1 MTPPPGHIR
10 PDGRG
15 GLRVIIEGVEHWIA
29 PVCAHELL
37 AGGDMTFLYD
47 PDPAPVLRGELRKRT
62 GHVIPSSTD
71 GDETPHLTICV
82 YPDRIFVAL
91 RDEVA
96 AVREGRLDICKVV
109 CAKVSEVEV

>member
-15 GLRVIIEGVEHWIA
+15 GLRVTIEEVEHSLPVIECLKVLVEEGIA
-29 PVCAHELL
+29 DLL
-37 AGGDMTFLYD
+37 D
-47 PDPAPVLRGELRKRT
+47 PDPAPVLRGEGWRKT
-62 GHVIPSSTD
+62 GHITPSRTD
-71 GDETPHLTICV
+71 GDDTPHLTICV

-96 AVREGRLDICKVV
+96 AVRAGRLDICKVV
-109 CAKVSEVEV
+109 YVNKSEVE